1 MTTDEFS
8 DAFDTLVSS
17 YRRFKNYDDKE
28 VLDSIEFN
36 EYEKSYFLTKAQEE
50 IVISLYNGRNTSG
63 DSFEKTEELRRLLN
77 NLVVTHKQPLSEEN
91 YNDLA
96 LTDKSYL
103 VPILNDV
110 MYIIYEAVRLKDNNL
125 GCYNR
130 TVINVQPITHDEYN
144 KIKDNPFRGPTRYK
158 ALRLDTNDIKTINTN
173 DVELTNC
180 VEIISKYSCDEY
192 IVRYLK
198 KLNPIILADLDNT
211 NVSIEGKTKKHD
223 CELNPILHEYILER
237 AVDMALRT
245 KSLGKPQNV

>member
-1 MTTDEFS
+1 MTTEEFS
-8 DAFDTLVSS
+8 DAFDTLVNSAANVDNFGS
-17 YRRFKNYDDKE
+17 I
-28 VLDSIEFN
+28 DSTLKFD

-50 IVISLYNGRNTSG
+50 VVRELYTGKNRFG

-77 NLVVTHKQPLSEEN
+77 NLIVTHKQPLSEEN
-91 YNDLA
+91 YNNLA

-103 VPILNDV
+103 VPIFDDI
-110 MYIIYEAVRLKDNNL
+110 MYIIYEAVRLKDDSL
-125 GCYNR
+125 GCYSG

-158 ALRLDTNDIKTINTN
+158 ALRLDTNDNQP
-173 DVELTNC
+173 TNC

-198 KLNPIILADLDNT
+198 KLNPIILVDLDDS
-211 NVSIEGKTKKHD
+211 NVSIDGKTNKKD
-223 CELNPILHEYILER
+223 CELNSILHEYILER

-245 KSLGKPQNV
+245 KGIGKPQNV

>member
-1 MTTDEFS
+1 MTTEEFS
-8 DAFDTLVSS
+8 DAFDTLVNSAANVD
-17 YRRFKNYDDKE
+17 NYGSI
-28 VLDSIEFN
+28 DSTLKFD

-50 IVISLYNGRNTSG
+50 VVRELYTGKNRFRE
-63 DSFEKTEELRRLLN
+63 SFEKTEELRRLLN
-77 NLVVTHKQPLSEEN
+77 DLIVTHKQPLSEEN

-103 VPILNDV
+103 VPILDDV
-110 MYIIYEAVRLKDNNL
+110 MYIIYEAVRLKDDSL
-125 GCYNR
+125 GCYSG

-158 ALRLDTNDIKTINTN
+158 ALRLDTNNTKITDE
-173 DVELTNC
+173 DVQSTNY

-198 KLNPIILADLDNT
+198 KLNPIILVDLEDS
-211 NVSIEGKTKKHD
+211 NVSIDGHTDKHE
-223 CELNPILHEYILER
+223 CELNSILHEYILER

-245 KSLGKPQNV
+245 KSIGKPQNV

>member
-103 VPILNDV
+103 VPILDDI
-110 MYIIYEAVRLKDNNL
+110 MYIIYEAVRLKDDNL
-125 GCYNR
+125 GCYNG

-192 IVRYLK
+192 IIRYLK

-211 NVSIEGKTKKHD
+211 NVSIDGKTKKHD
-223 CELNPILHEYILER
+223 CELNSILHEYILER

-245 KSLGKPQNV
+245 KSIGKPQNV

>member
-8 DAFDTLVSS
+8 NAFDILVSS
-17 YRRFKNYDDKE
+17 YRRFKDYDNKE
-28 VLDSIEFN
+28 VLDSVEFN

-77 NLVVTHKQPLSEEN
+77 NLIVTHKQPLSEEN

-103 VPILNDV
+103 VPIFDDV
-110 MYIIYEAVRLKDNNL
+110 MYIIYEAVRLKDDSL
-125 GCYNR
+125 GCYSG

-158 ALRLDTNDIKTINTN
+158 ALRLDTNDNQPI
-173 DVELTNC
+173 NC
-180 VEIISKYSCDEY
+180 VEIISKYACDEY

-198 KLNPIILADLDNT
+198 KLNPIILVNLDDS
-211 NVSIEGKTKKHD
+211 NVSIDGETKKHD
-223 CELNPILHEYILER
+223 CELNSILHEYILER

-245 KSLGKPQNV
+245 KSIGKPQNV

>member
-1 MTTDEFS
+1 MTTEEFS
-8 DAFDTLVSS
+8 DAFDTLVNSAA
-17 YRRFKNYDDKE
+17 N
-28 VLDSIEFN
+28 VDSFGSIDSTLKFD

-50 IVISLYNGRNTSG
+50 VVRELYTGKNRFGE
-63 DSFEKTEELRRLLN
+63 SFEKTEELRRLLN
-77 NLVVTHKQPLSEEN
+77 NLVVTHKQSLPKEN

-103 VPILNDV
+103 VPILDDV
-110 MYIIYEAVRLKDNNL
+110 MYIIYEAVRLKDDSL
-125 GCYNR
+125 GCYSG

-158 ALRLDTNDIKTINTN
+158 ALRLDTNDTKIIDEDVQSTN
-173 DVELTNC
+173 Y

-198 KLNPIILADLDNT
+198 KLNPIILVNLDDS
-211 NVSIEGKTKKHD
+211 NVSIDGKTTKHD
-223 CELNPILHEYILER
+223 CELNSILHEYILER

-245 KSLGKPQNV
+245 KSIGKPQNV

>member
-96 LTDKSYL
+96 LTDKSYF
-103 VPILNDV
+103 VPILDDV
-110 MYIIYEAVRLKDNNL
+110 MYIIYEAVRLKDDNL
-125 GCYNR
+125 GCYNG
-130 TVINVQPITHDEYN
+130 TIINVQPITHDEYN

-158 ALRLDTNDIKTINTN
+158 ALRLDTNDVKTINN
-173 DVELTNC
+173 DVKLTNC

-192 IVRYLK
+192 IIRYLK
-198 KLNPIILADLDNT
+198 KLNPIILVDLDNT
-211 NVSIEGKTKKHD
+211 NVSIDGKTKKHD
-223 CELNPILHEYILER
+223 CELNSILHEYILER

>member
-1 MTTDEFS
+1 MTTEEFS
-8 DAFDTLVSS
+8 DAFDTLVNSAANVDNFGS
-17 YRRFKNYDDKE
+17 I
-28 VLDSIEFN
+28 DSTLKFD

-50 IVISLYNGRNTSG
+50 VIRELYTGKNRFGE
-63 DSFEKTEELRRLLN
+63 SFEKTEELRRLLN
-77 NLVVTHKQPLSEEN
+77 NLIVTHKQPLSEEN

-103 VPILNDV
+103 VPIFDDV
-110 MYIIYEAVRLKDNNL
+110 MYIIYEAVRLKDDSL
-125 GCYNR
+125 GCYSG

-158 ALRLDTNDIKTINTN
+158 ALRLDTND
-173 DVELTNC
+173 DQPTNC

-198 KLNPIILADLDNT
+198 KLNPIILVNLDDS
-211 NVSIEGKTKKHD
+211 NVSIDGETKKHD
-223 CELNPILHEYILER
+223 CELNSILHEYILER

-245 KSLGKPQNV
+245 KSIGKPQNV

>member
-1 MTTDEFS
+1 MTTEEFS
-8 DAFDTLVSS
+8 DAFDTLVNSAANVDNFGS
-17 YRRFKNYDDKE
+17 I
-28 VLDSIEFN
+28 DSTLKFD

-50 IVISLYNGRNTSG
+50 VVRELYTGKNRFGE
-63 DSFEKTEELRRLLN
+63 SFEKTEELRRLLN
-77 NLVVTHKQPLSEEN
+77 NLVVTHKQPLSKEN

-103 VPILNDV
+103 VPIFDDV
-110 MYIIYEAVRLKDNNL
+110 MYIIYEAVRLKDDSL
-125 GCYNR
+125 GCYSG

-158 ALRLDTNDIKTINTN
+158 ALRLDTND
-173 DVELTNC
+173 EQPTNC

-198 KLNPIILADLDNT
+198 KLNPIILVDLGDS
-211 NVSIEGKTKKHD
+211 NVSIDGKTEKKD
-223 CELNPILHEYILER
+223 CELNSILHEYILER

-245 KSLGKPQNV
+245 KGIGKPQNV

>member
-1 MTTDEFS
+1 MTTEEFS
-8 DAFDTLVSS
+8 DAFDTLVNSAANVDNFGS
-17 YRRFKNYDDKE
+17 I
-28 VLDSIEFN
+28 DSTLKFD

-50 IVISLYNGRNTSG
+50 VVRELYTGKNRFG

-77 NLVVTHKQPLSEEN
+77 NLIVTHKQPLSEEN

-103 VPILNDV
+103 VPIFDDV
-110 MYIIYEAVRLKDNNL
+110 MYIIYEAVRLKDDSL
-125 GCYNR
+125 GCYSG

-158 ALRLDTNDIKTINTN
+158 ALRLDTNDNQPI
-173 DVELTNC
+173 NC
-180 VEIISKYSCDEY
+180 VEIISKYACDEY

-198 KLNPIILADLDNT
+198 KLNPIILVNLDDS
-211 NVSIEGKTKKHD
+211 NVSIDGETKKHD
-223 CELNPILHEYILER
+223 CELNSILHEYILER

-245 KSLGKPQNV
+245 KSIGKPQNV

>member
-1 MTTDEFS
+1 MTTEEFS
-8 DAFDTLVSS
+8 DAFDTLVNSAANVDNFGS
-17 YRRFKNYDDKE
+17 I
-28 VLDSIEFN
+28 DSTLKFD

-50 IVISLYNGRNTSG
+50 VVRELYTGKNRFGE
-63 DSFEKTEELRRLLN
+63 SFEKTEELRRLLN
-77 NLVVTHKQPLSEEN
+77 NLIVTHKQPLSKEN

-103 VPILNDV
+103 VPILDNV
-110 MYIIYEAVRLKDNNL
+110 MYIIYEAVRLNVDSL
-125 GCYNR
+125 GCYSG

-158 ALRLDTNDIKTINTN
+158 ALRLDTNDTKITDEDVQSTN
-173 DVELTNC
+173 Y

-198 KLNPIILADLDNT
+198 KLNPIILVNLDDS
-211 NVSIEGKTKKHD
+211 NVSIDGETKKHD
-223 CELNPILHEYILER
+223 CELNSILHEYILER

-245 KSLGKPQNV
+245 KSIGKPQNV